1 MNPYLQ
7 QATDQPDEFEM
18 QIQMMRQKGIPEEQI
33 QQYIAQSQGGGQN
46 PQFGQMIPGPSP
58 MQQGAAMGRDRFN
71 DAAQAIGN
79 QMYPNTGPVGQPS
92 PAQYGKD
99 LMQGAEEAAKKV
111 KTKFNSW
118 WDEL

>member
-7 QATDQPDEFEM
+7 QATEQSNGFEM

-33 QQYIAQSQGGGQN
+33 QQYIAQAQSQQQGDQSQG
-46 PQFGQMIPGPSP
+46 MIPAPNM
-58 MQQGAAMGRDRFN
+58 MQQGAAMGRDAIN
-71 DAAQAIGN
+71 DGSQAIGN